1 MAVTENYGVYNPKR
15 QAGAQHVLADSGY
28 HRSPLM
34 VATQD
39 RCQIASGSEVGSKV
53 YLAPVSWDFI
63 PIRELSYVNFD
74 DAGTSVTLNLGDANA
89 PAALIAGQ
97 DISAAAGS
105 VSAMKS
111 VDIAKEGQPI
121 WQLLGYAT
129 RDAAVAARNGLQTA
143 ELYFTIAGATTGA
156 ACDLAWK
163 LVGTR
168 A

>member
-1 MAVTENYGVYNPKR
+1 MAVVDVYGTFNPKR

-28 HRSPLM
+28 HRFDVM

-39 RCQIASGSEVGSKV
+39 RCQIPSGAEVGSKV

-63 PIRELSYVNFD
+63 PIRELSTVNFD
-74 DAGTSVTLNLGDANA
+74 DAGTSVTLNFGDANDVD
-89 PAALIAGQ
+89 ALIALQ
-97 DISAAAGS
+97 DIAAAAGS
-105 VSAMKS
+105 CSAIKTI
-111 VDIAKEGQPI
+111 DISREGDPL
-121 WQLLGYAT
+121 WKLLGYAS
-129 RDAAVAARNGLQTA
+129 RDAAVTANAGLQTA
-143 ELYFTIAGATTGA
+143 SLFFTIAGATTGA